1 VLYWYAE
8 TGVNEFSPKEIAV
21 DDNKGLSYFLLGIGV
36 GVAVGM
42 VFAPVS
48 GEEARVRIRDTAS
61 EGGDY
66 PPAAQPGLGR
76 FATGLVD
83 KGKSAVRGQREQ
95 LNAAVEAGRQAYRET
110 IAEASADT
118 PGGTPEGV

>member
-21 DDNKGLSYFLLGIGV
+21 DDNKGLSYFLLGLGV

-42 VFAPVS
+42 VVAPVS

-66 PPAAQPGLGR
+66 LRRRSRDLADSAS
-76 FATGLVD
+76 GLVD

-110 IAEASADT
+110 IAEASANT